1 MIEEGSFTVTNEK
14 DQELARVGKGS
25 CFGELALLRQV
36 ALRTSALKAWTLGAF
51 QQAGCCHCHAQEGL
65 QPKGPSVAWGAG
77 AATCRLGASV
87 MTQPAKRLLPH
98 MRLRPQ

>member
-36 ALRTSALKAWTLGAF
+36 SLRMSALKVWALGAS
-51 QQAGCCHCHAQEGL
+51 QHAGCYHCHAQEGL
-65 QPKGPSVAWGAG
+65 QPKG
-77 AATCRLGASV
+77 
-87 MTQPAKRLLPH
+87 
-98 MRLRPQ
+98 